1 MKHNFRKSTAV
12 LLALSMTAA
21 MPVYGSE
28 TEEPVQAK
36 TREEMDARFSWQD
49 EIKEA
54 LKEEQGAGY
63 SLEDALIVVDPFE
76 FSPLTALAIFDTE
89 EASTITVTV
98 KGKDDASTITHTFEE
113 ASTSHMVPI
122 YGLYADQENEV
133 EITATAADGSQTS
146 QTYPIQTDVLP
157 EDISKT
163 ELQVSIPEKMT
174 PGLTFFDCP
183 HINGNYFLALD
194 CNGDIRWYLSDKSF
208 NGSVMLTHLKNGNLL
223 VGTGEAI
230 PDSYNNLYGFYEI
243 TPLGQFVRSYQV
255 YGTHHDIREKSDG
268 NLIVAASM
276 EGRESQNDYIV
287 EIDRETSEVIR
298 DWDLME
304 IIPMTE
310 YDTQDPYTGGLSNW
324 LHNNAVWYDEAS
336 DDFVI
341 SGRHQNMILRFD
353 AQTGE
358 IKWIFSGTV
367 GELNEELHPYL
378 LTPVNEDFEYPMS
391 QHAATLSSDGDLM
404 LFDNRNFD
412 VLDEDGNL
420 DQDKLYSRA
429 VKYHI
434 DEENMTI
441 EEVWEYGKEA
451 GNQLYSSFGSDV
463 DELEENH
470 YLIDFGG
477 MYQAEDGSSYDH
489 ILTDPEIKNASARNT
504 IAVEINNDEVVYQ
517 VKLYGNTQSQS
528 YKAERK
534 DIYQNAS
541 VLTLD

>member
-1 MKHNFRKSTAV
+1 MKKHLKKSVAV
-12 LLALSMTAA
+12 FLALSMTAVL
-21 MPVYGSE
+21 PVYGSE
-28 TEEPVQAK
+28 AEETPAAQ
-36 TREEMDARFSWQD
+36 TRKEMDARFSWQE

-54 LKEEQGAGY
+54 LKAEQEAGY
-63 SLEDALIVVDPFE
+63 SMEEAQIIVDPFE

-89 EASTITVTV
+89 EESTISVTV
-98 KGKDDASTITHTFEE
+98 KGKDDATAITHEFQD
-113 ASTSHMVPI
+113 AATSHMVPI
-122 YGLYADQENEV
+122 YGLYADFENEV
-133 EITATAADGSQTS
+133 EITATAADGSQIS
-146 QTYPIQTDVLP
+146 HTYTIQTDVLP

-163 ELQVSIPEKMT
+163 ELQVSIPEKMA

-194 CNGDIRWYLSDKSF
+194 ANADIRWYLSDKSF
-208 NGSVMLTHLKNGNLL
+208 NGSVMLTHLQNGNLL
-223 VGTGEAI
+223 VGTGQAI

-243 TPLGQFVRSYQV
+243 TPMGQFVKSYQV

-287 EIDRETSEVIR
+287 EIDRETGEVVR
-298 DWDLME
+298 DWDFME

-310 YDTQDPYTGGLSNW
+310 YDTQEPYTGGLSNW
-324 LHNNAVWYDEAS
+324 LHNNAVWYDEAN
-336 DDFVI
+336 DDFII
-341 SGRHQNMILRFD
+341 SGRHQNMIMKFD
-353 AQTGE
+353 AETKE
-358 IKWIFSGTV
+358 IKWILSGTV
-367 GELNEELHPYL
+367 GELNEELRPYL

-391 QHAATLSSDGDLM
+391 QHAAMLTANGDLM

-429 VKYHI
+429 VRYHI

-441 EEVWEYGKEA
+441 EEIWEYGKEQK
-451 GNQLYSSFGSDV
+451 NQLYSSFGSDV
-463 DELEENH
+463 DELDENH

-489 ILTDPEIKNASARNT
+489 ILTDAEIKNASARNS

-517 VKLYGNTQSQS
+517 VKLYGNSQSQS

-534 DIYQNAS
+534 DIYQNAAE
-541 VLTLD
+541 LTLE

>member
-1 MKHNFRKSTAV
+1 MKKHLKKSVAV
-12 LLALSMTAA
+12 FLALSMTAVL
-21 MPVYGSE
+21 PVYGSE
-28 TEEPVQAK
+28 AEETPAAQ
-36 TREEMDARFSWQD
+36 TRKEMDARFSWQE

-54 LKEEQGAGY
+54 LKAEQEAGY
-63 SLEDALIVVDPFE
+63 SMEEAQIIVDPFE

-89 EASTITVTV
+89 EESTISVTV
-98 KGKDDASTITHTFEE
+98 KGKDDATAITHEFPD
-113 ASTSHMVPI
+113 AATSHMVPI
-122 YGLYADQENEV
+122 YGLYADFENEV
-133 EITATAADGSQTS
+133 EITATAADGSQIS
-146 QTYPIQTDVLP
+146 HTYTIQTDVLP

-163 ELQVSIPEKMT
+163 ELQVSIPEKMA

-194 CNGDIRWYLSDKSF
+194 ANADIRWYLSDKSF
-208 NGSVMLTHLKNGNLL
+208 NGSVMLTHLQNGNLL
-223 VGTGEAI
+223 VGTGQAI

-243 TPLGQFVRSYQV
+243 TPMGQFVKSYQV

-287 EIDRETSEVIR
+287 EIDRETGEVVR
-298 DWDLME
+298 DWDFME

-310 YDTQDPYTGGLSNW
+310 YDTQEPYTGGLSNW
-324 LHNNAVWYDEAS
+324 LHNNAVWYDEAN
-336 DDFVI
+336 DDFII
-341 SGRHQNMILRFD
+341 SGRHQNMIMKFD
-353 AQTGE
+353 AETKE
-358 IKWIFSGTV
+358 IKWILSGTV
-367 GELNEELHPYL
+367 GELNEELRPYL

-391 QHAATLSSDGDLM
+391 QHAAMLTANGDLM

-429 VKYHI
+429 VRYHI

-441 EEVWEYGKEA
+441 EEIWEYGKEQK
-451 GNQLYSSFGSDV
+451 NQLYSSFGSDV
-463 DELEENH
+463 DELDENH

-489 ILTDPEIKNASARNT
+489 ILTDAEIKNASARNS

-517 VKLYGNTQSQS
+517 VKLYGNSQSQS

-534 DIYQNAS
+534 DIYQNAAE
-541 VLTLD
+541 LTLE

>member
-1 MKHNFRKSTAV
+1 MKKHLKKSVAV
-12 LLALSMTAA
+12 FLALSMTAVL
-21 MPVYGSE
+21 PVYGSE
-28 TEEPVQAK
+28 AEETPAAQ
-36 TREEMDARFSWQD
+36 TREEMDARFSWQE

-54 LKEEQGAGY
+54 LKAEQEAGY
-63 SLEDALIVVDPFE
+63 SMEEAQIIVDPFE

-89 EASTITVTV
+89 EESTISVTV
-98 KGKDDASTITHTFEE
+98 KGKDDATAITHEFPD
-113 ASTSHMVPI
+113 AATSHMVPI
-122 YGLYADQENEV
+122 YGLYADFENEV
-133 EITATAADGSQTS
+133 EITATAADGSQIS
-146 QTYPIQTDVLP
+146 HTYTIQTDVLP

-163 ELQVSIPEKMT
+163 ELQVSIPEKMA

-194 CNGDIRWYLSDKSF
+194 ANADIRWYLSDKSF
-208 NGSVMLTHLKNGNLL
+208 NGSVMLTHLQNGNLL
-223 VGTGEAI
+223 VGTGQAI

-243 TPLGQFVRSYQV
+243 TPMGQFVKSYQV

-287 EIDRETSEVIR
+287 EIDRETGEVVR
-298 DWDLME
+298 DWDFME

-310 YDTQDPYTGGLSNW
+310 YDTQEPYTGGLSNW
-324 LHNNAVWYDEAS
+324 LHNNAVWYDEAN
-336 DDFVI
+336 DDFII
-341 SGRHQNMILRFD
+341 SGRHQNMIMKFD
-353 AQTGE
+353 AETKE
-358 IKWIFSGTV
+358 IKWILSGTV
-367 GELNEELHPYL
+367 GELNEELRPYL

-391 QHAATLSSDGDLM
+391 QHAAMLTANGDLM

-429 VKYHI
+429 VRYHI

-441 EEVWEYGKEA
+441 EEIWEYGKEQK
-451 GNQLYSSFGSDV
+451 NQLYSSFGSDV
-463 DELEENH
+463 DELDENH

-489 ILTDPEIKNASARNT
+489 ILTDAEIKNASARNS

-517 VKLYGNTQSQS
+517 VKLYGNSQSQS

-534 DIYQNAS
+534 DIYQNAAE
-541 VLTLD
+541 LTLE